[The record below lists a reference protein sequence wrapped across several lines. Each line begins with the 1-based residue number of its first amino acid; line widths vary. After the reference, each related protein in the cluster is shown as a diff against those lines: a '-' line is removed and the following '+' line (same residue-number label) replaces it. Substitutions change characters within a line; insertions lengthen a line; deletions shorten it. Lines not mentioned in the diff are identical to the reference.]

1 MLSAWLI
8 GEAIKFRVY
17 NATEATWSAGRY
29 MLMKIVSIFFFEF
42 TDLSLFRRHM
52 TYLCDFS

>member
-8 GEAIKFRVY
+8 GEAIKLRVY

-29 MLMKIVSIFFFEF
+29 MLMKIIFPSEKFYAVS
-42 TDLSLFRRHM
+42 
-52 TYLCDFS
+52 